1 MPDTGVI
8 LVNLGTPAAPTAQAV
23 RAFLQPFLSDRR
35 VVDLPRLLWWPLLH
49 GIILP
54 LRSPRVA
61 HAYASIWQPGGSPL
75 LVGSQA
81 LAAGVEQALAAEAI
95 PVALAMT
102 YGEPS
107 LAQAWQQLKGQGVSK
122 IVLLPL
128 YPQYSSTT
136 TAPVLDAWQRLMAD
150 EMAVPGLT
158 LIRDYHDHPAY
169 INALAAQVR
178 EHWAAHGQAHLLMSF
193 HGIPARYARHGDDY
207 PQQCRATAEALAARL
222 ELSASQWSLS
232 FQSRFGREPWLQPY
246 TDQRLAALPGE
257 GVRVL
262 DVICPGFATDCLET
276 LEEIAVAGREQ
287 FLVAGG
293 ERFHYLPALNAH
305 PDHVAC
311 LQAVIAQTFAR

>member
-1 MPDTGVI
+1 MQHTGVI
-8 LVNLGTPAAPTAQAV
+8 LVNLGTPAAPTAQGV

-61 HAYASIWQPGGSPL
+61 HAYASIWQEGGSPL
-75 LVGSQA
+75 LVSSQQLTAALQAAFAGQA
-81 LAAGVEQALAAEAI
+81 LTVT
-95 PVALAMT
+95 LAMT

-107 LAQAWQQLKGQGVSK
+107 LASAWHSLKAQGVK
-122 IVLLPL
+122 QVILLPL

-136 TAPVLDAWQRLMAD
+136 TAPVLDGWQRVMAN
-150 EMAVPGLT
+150 EPAVPGLT

-169 INALAAQVR
+169 IGALATQVR
-178 EHWAAHGQAHLLMSF
+178 AHWAEHGQAHLLCSF
-193 HGIPARYARHGDDY
+193 HGIPERYARNGDDY
-207 PQQCRATAEALAARL
+207 PAQCRATATALAQAL
-222 ELSASQWSLS
+222 GLADHEWSLS

-257 GVRVL
+257 GIRAL
-262 DVICPGFATDCLET
+262 DVICPGFAADCLET
-276 LEEIAVAGREQ
+276 LEEIAITGRAQ
-287 FLVAGG
+287 FLGAGG

>member
-95 PVALAMT
+95 PVVLAMT

-107 LAQAWQQLKGQGVSK
+107 LAQAWQQLKGHGVSQ

-158 LIRDYHDHPAY
+158 LIRDYHDHPAD
-169 INALAAQVR
+169 INALAQDGLTFIMTTHFPDHALMTADRVILMHSGHVIADGPPQEVITRDSLR
-178 EHWAAHGQAHLLMSF
+178 ELYRIEVNVAAIPGTD
-193 HGIPARYARHGDDY
+193 GTGRVCIPAWAM
-207 PQQCRATAEALAARL
+207 
-222 ELSASQWSLS
+222 
-232 FQSRFGREPWLQPY
+232 
-246 TDQRLAALPGE
+246 
-257 GVRVL
+257 
-262 DVICPGFATDCLET
+262 
-276 LEEIAVAGREQ
+276 
-287 FLVAGG
+287 
-293 ERFHYLPALNAH
+293 
-305 PDHVAC
+305 
-311 LQAVIAQTFAR
+311 